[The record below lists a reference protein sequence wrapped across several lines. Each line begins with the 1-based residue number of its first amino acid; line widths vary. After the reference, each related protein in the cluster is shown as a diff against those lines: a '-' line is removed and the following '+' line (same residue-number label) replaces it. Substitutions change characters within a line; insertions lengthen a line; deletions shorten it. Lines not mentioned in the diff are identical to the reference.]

1 VRIIGGECRGRKLRP
16 VPGRG
21 VRPTADRIREA
32 VFNIL
37 GPSVRDATV
46 LDLFAGTGALGLEAL
61 SRGAAA
67 AVFVDRMPDALR
79 TISRNLAD
87 LGLADRGRVVRWD
100 LSRNLGPLR
109 NHRPPFDLVFC
120 DPPYGKGWL
129 GTVLP
134 RLFRAGC
141 LAEGARLA
149 VEHPA
154 EESPP
159 EVPGGPRL
167 SDRRRYGK
175 TLVSF
180 LDCDMGFGILETPS
194 GGAPGEGNG
203 P

>member
-1 VRIIGGECRGRKLRP
+1 MRIIGGEFRGRKLRP

-37 GPSVRDATV
+37 GPAVRDATV

-61 SRGAAA
+61 SRGAAT
-67 AVFVDRMPDALR
+67 AVFVDRMPDAMR
-79 TISRNLAD
+79 SISRNLAD
-87 LGLADRGRVVRWD
+87 LGLTDRGRAIRWD
-100 LSRNLGPLR
+100 LSRNLAPLR

-120 DPPYGKGWL
+120 DPPYAKGWL
-129 GTVLP
+129 ETVLP
-134 RLFRAGC
+134 RLFRIGC
-141 LAEGARLA
+141 LAPDARLV

-154 EESPP
+154 EETPP
-159 EVPGGPRL
+159 EIPGGPRL
-167 SDRRRYGK
+167 ADRRRYGK

-180 LDCDMGFGILETPS
+180 LDCDMGADILEAPS
-194 GGAPGEGNG
+194 SDALGEGDG